1 MTKLQTIEAEIQ
13 TLPVDEQRE
22 LISKFAYLVTP
33 SEDDYFELTD
43 AELAELDR
51 RMLNVDNEPTFT
63 IEEVFDALE
72 KKYVQSDLA

>member
-33 SEDDYFELTD
+33 SEDDIFELTET
-43 AELAELDR
+43 ELAEIDDLLINDT
-51 RMLNVDNEPTFT
+51 ETFT
-63 IEEVFDALE
+63 LEEVMDSLKE
-72 KKYVQSDLA
+72 KYATDIGPQ